1 MIRSVAVK
9 KIGEKPLVQTFHPGC
24 TKTRIRIILGSDLR
38 GPATSTQIYQYYT
51 TFEVTEGPAAAI
63 GLYLYNGPWDR
74 NMSIVSSDLDNLAV
88 NYANQPF
95 LTSDNIIENPNYT
108 GTFVDGLIQGGQN
121 TGFGQNNT
129 GGGVI
134 RSGNNLTILGGAG
147 SSNLTY
153 PNTGARIMRASVV
166 ETEQRLDDLWR
177 TNCKYIKK
185 DPPPIPGGQNG
196 IFIPENGNAINPDA
210 GLVEFVDI
218 PQAEV
223 ESYFWQ
229 VQL

>member
-1 MIRSVAVK
+1 MEVSFVVDFGVK
-9 KIGEKPLVQTFHPGC
+9 VVNV
-24 TKTRIRIILGSDLR
+24 KTYKFRTRRIIGGDLR
-38 GPATSTQIYQYYT
+38 GPATSNRVYQYYT

-63 GLYLYNGPWDR
+63 GWYLYNGPWDR
-74 NMSIVSSDLDNLAV
+74 NMPFVSSDLDNLAV

-95 LTSDNIIENPNYT
+95 LTSDNIVENPNYN
-108 GTFVDGLIQGGQN
+108 GTFVDGLIQGGDN

-134 RSGNNLTILGGAG
+134 RSGNNLTILGGTG

-166 ETEQRLDDLWR
+166 EGEQRLDDIWR
-177 TNCKYIKK
+177 TNCKYCKVGTA
-185 DPPPIPGGQNG
+185 PIPGGQNG
-196 IFIPENGNAINPDA
+196 IFIPQIGGFIIPDA
-210 GLVEFVDI
+210 GSLGFVYI